1 MTTDDI
7 FNVVA
12 ASIREVEP
20 ELEST
25 PISPSDSMKVLG
37 LESVARVE
45 VLMLSMESLG
55 ITVPNTDLVAA
66 RNIGDLVTIFEQRLN
81 QSGS

>member
-20 ELEST
+20 DLKST
-25 PISPSDSMKVLG
+25 PISRSDSMKLLG
-37 LESVARVE
+37 LQSVARVE
-45 VLMLSMESLG
+45 VLMLSMENLG
-55 ITVPNTDLVAA
+55 ISVPNEDLVAA
-66 RNIGDLVTIFEQRLN
+66 QNIGDLVSIFEQRLR
-81 QSGS
+81 QPG